1 MQQDARL
8 ARDLNVALASLALVA
23 LPLPFLL
30 RFDQSHVVTAALLGA
45 LLVGL
50 SLYSRRCGII
60 ATLVYLLFLGDYR
73 RLVGFLE
80 GYASSDPLLLVAPVA
95 AGALFCCALFEG
107 RLSMRG
113 PLAKLLAALMLLMI
127 AGMFNPLQGGL
138 QVGFAGALFYLVPLL
153 WFWIARAYATHELI
167 ELLSFRVLLAIGL
180 LATVWGLYQTYFG
193 LLPFEQ
199 AWVEHGGYG
208 ALYIS
213 DDVIRAI
220 GFFNSSAEYQR
231 FLLVTAMTLLAA
243 WLTRRSKLALAL
255 PVVLVALFLAAA
267 RGPIV
272 MFTGA
277 AVVVWAITSRS
288 TLAWSGR
295 FVVAAVALF
304 GVLVAALMFLDTM
317 AFGERVDVLVDRQV
331 AGLLDP
337 TNEEAS
343 TAQGHLQMIVDGVV
357 AGVTMPAGQGLGITT
372 IAAAKFGEG
381 TLNAEVDFAN
391 VMLALGIIGGVLY
404 LAVIV
409 TVLRTAIAWWK
420 AERAAIALVTVGVVF
435 VTFGGW
441 LIGAEYAMAA
451 LVWFFIGAMDG
462 LASTARLKRKRS
474 RRRERSIAHA

>member
-1 MQQDARL
+1 
-8 ARDLNVALASLALVA
+8 
-23 LPLPFLL
+23 
-30 RFDQSHVVTAALLGA
+30 
-45 LLVGL
+45 
-50 SLYSRRCGII
+50 
-60 ATLVYLLFLGDYR
+60 
-73 RLVGFLE
+73 
-80 GYASSDPLLLVAPVA
+80 
-95 AGALFCCALFEG
+95 
-107 RLSMRG
+107 
-113 PLAKLLAALMLLMI
+113 
-127 AGMFNPLQGGL
+127 L

-153 WFWIARAYATHELI
+153 WFWIARAYATRELI
-167 ELLSFRVLLAIGL
+167 ELLSFRVLVGVGL

-199 AWVEHGGYG
+199 AWVEHGGYA
-208 ALYIS
+208 ALYIA
-213 DDVIRAI
+213 DEVIRAI

-231 FLLVTAMTLLAA
+231 FLLVTATTLLAA
-243 WLTRRSKLALAL
+243 WLARRSKVALAL
-255 PVVLVALFLAAA
+255 PLVLIALFLAAA
-267 RGPIV
+267 RGPVV

-277 AVVVWAITSRS
+277 AIVLWAITARS

-295 FVVAAVALF
+295 FVIGAVALF
-304 GVLVAALMFLDTM
+304 GILVGSLMFLDTM
-317 AFGERVDVLVDRQV
+317 AFGERVDPLVDRQV
-331 AGLLDP
+331 EGLLDP
-337 TNEEAS
+337 GNEDTS
-343 TAQGHLQMIVDGVV
+343 TAKGHLQMIADGLV
-357 AGVTMPAGQGLGITT
+357 AGVTKPAGQGLGITT
-372 IAAAKFGEG
+372 IAAAKFGDG